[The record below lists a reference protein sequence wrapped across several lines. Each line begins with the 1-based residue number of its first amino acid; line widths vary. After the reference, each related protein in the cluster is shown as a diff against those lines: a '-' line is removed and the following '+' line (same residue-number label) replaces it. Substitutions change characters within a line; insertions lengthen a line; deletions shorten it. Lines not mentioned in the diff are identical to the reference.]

1 VHRKGS
7 GRVRYELRDGDVY
20 RIFVDGETAELFG
33 VVDLVP
39 EVYQMKNVHGKL
51 IGYKQARELLSQ
63 RRIDNIMTTNL
74 IVDVLLNSR
83 QNGSEVVGTLLLAVS
98 VAASCWLPEIGH
110 DILARLSILNSRGTV
125 EKVKAQFAKDYEL
138 AFRRDVKEAFEEMKA
153 HDGAERPVSFSGQ
166 IDNYCKGVMARK
178 LMAVAAGTN
187 FKLVST
193 ESRMLGRPLHNFLRV
208 TDGGYGKKFNMTKV
222 TGVLSDINDR
232 GDLGFVSF
240 GGSTSAW
247 QLPLLNLATTWHED
261 IDRLP
266 RDEAAGDKS
275 RPYSLGNHLRAPQVS
290 GIWYVVFSCY
300 H

>member
-1 VHRKGS
+1 
-7 GRVRYELRDGDVY
+7 VY

-39 EVYQMKNVHGKL
+39 EAFQMKNDHGRL
-51 IGYKQARELLSQ
+51 IGYKQAREILAQ
-63 RRIDNIMTTNL
+63 RRMDKIMTTNI
-74 IVDVLLNSR
+74 IVDMLLNSR
-83 QNGSEVVGTLLLAVS
+83 QNGSEVLGTLLLAVS

-125 EKVKAQFAKDYEL
+125 ERVKAQFAKDYEL

-153 HDGAERPVSFSGQ
+153 RDGADRPVSFSGQ

-193 ESRMLGRPLHNFLRV
+193 ESRMLGRPLCNYLRA

-222 TGVLSDINDR
+222 TEVLSEINAR
-232 GDLGFVSF
+232 GDLGFVPF
-240 GGSTSAW
+240 G
-247 QLPLLNLATTWHED
+247 
-261 IDRLP
+261 
-266 RDEAAGDKS
+266 
-275 RPYSLGNHLRAPQVS
+275 
-290 GIWYVVFSCY
+290 
-300 H
+300 